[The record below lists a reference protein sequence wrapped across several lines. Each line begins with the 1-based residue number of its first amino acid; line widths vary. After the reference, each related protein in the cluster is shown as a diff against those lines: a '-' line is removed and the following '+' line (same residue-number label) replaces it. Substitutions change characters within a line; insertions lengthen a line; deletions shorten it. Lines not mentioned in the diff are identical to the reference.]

1 MSQTFLSQ
9 LNWRFAT
16 KAFDPEKKVS
26 EENLH
31 KILDAIRLAP
41 TSYGLQPFNVE
52 VISNPELRKA
62 LLPASYGQAQV
73 TDASYLLV
81 FSARN
86 DIDERI
92 DAYVELASGGDTVAK
107 EKLEPLKQM
116 MKGALTSGTD
126 AERTAWAARQAYL
139 ALGFGLAAAA
149 ELGIDSC
156 PMEGFDAPEI
166 DKLLQLPPYMHSVA
180 YVTIGYRKD
189 NPTKEKVRFSQEDLF
204 TVR

>member
-1 MSQTFLSQ
+1 MTQTFLSQ

-26 EENLH
+26 EEELQ

-41 TSYGLQPFNVE
+41 TSFGLQPFNVE

-73 TDASYLLV
+73 TDASYILV

-86 DIDERI
+86 DLDERI
-92 DAYVELASGGDTVAK
+92 DAYVELASGGDAEAM

-116 MKGALTSGTD
+116 MKGALTSGTPLV
-126 AERTAWAARQAYL
+126 RTAWAARQAYL

-156 PMEGFDAPEI
+156 PMEGFNAIEVDKVLGLPEH
-166 DKLLQLPPYMHSVA
+166 MHSLA
-180 YVTIGYRKD
+180 YLTLGYRKEE
-189 NPTKEKVRFSQEDLF
+189 PTRSKVRFPEGDLF
-204 TVR
+204 ERR